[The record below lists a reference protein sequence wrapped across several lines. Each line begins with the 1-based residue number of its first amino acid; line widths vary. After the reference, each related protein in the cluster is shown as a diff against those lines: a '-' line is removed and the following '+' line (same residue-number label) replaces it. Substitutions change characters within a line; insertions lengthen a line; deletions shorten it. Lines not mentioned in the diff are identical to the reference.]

1 MPNSKTSTLGK
12 AFTINSE
19 KENFDFLY
27 SNKSIATII
36 CMKNK
41 INV

>member
-19 KENFDFLY
+19 KENFDCFCWNIRNQNSLFL
-27 SNKSIATII
+27 N
-36 CMKNK
+36 
-41 INV
+41 

>member
-19 KENFDFLY
+19 KENFVSYIPTKASQQL
-27 SNKSIATII
+27 S
-36 CMKNK
+36 
-41 INV
+41 V